1 MAADR
6 RAPSNLEELQ
16 RLTKREIDR
25 QITHVIATVAGD
37 DAAQANDSLEPR
49 WISAADLVRRMQ
61 PFMVH
66 N

>member
-6 RAPSNLEELQ
+6 RAPNNLEELQ

-25 QITHVIATVAGD
+25 QITHVIATVAGA
-37 DAAQANDSLEPR
+37 DAVHANESLEPR

>member
-6 RAPSNLEELQ
+6 RAPNTVEELQ

-25 QITHVIATVAGD
+25 QISHVIARVAGAD
-37 DAAQANDSLEPR
+37 GPMKEGADELR
-49 WISAADLVRRMQ
+49 WITPADLVRRMQ
-61 PFMVH
+61 PFIGQ